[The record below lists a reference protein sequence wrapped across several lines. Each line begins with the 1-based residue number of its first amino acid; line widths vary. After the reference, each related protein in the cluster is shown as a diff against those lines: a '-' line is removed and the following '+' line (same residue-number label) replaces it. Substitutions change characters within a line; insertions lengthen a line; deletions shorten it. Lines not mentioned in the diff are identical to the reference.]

1 MSAGELSVSGSDPY
15 LASPTPDASYYHQR
29 YERGNSYYDSLYTGR
44 NELYDSRY
52 PEYHDQRCDEFHTE
66 DGGDYCD
73 DDVHSDG
80 YSYGSYSDDYSYGS
94 IEDDYSAD
102 DYSTGSYV

>member
-29 YERGNSYYDSLYTGR
+29 YERGNSYGGH
-44 NELYDSRY
+44 DSRY
-52 PEYHDQRCDEFHTE
+52 TGYHDQRCDEYQAK

-73 DDVHSDG
+73 DDVHSDD